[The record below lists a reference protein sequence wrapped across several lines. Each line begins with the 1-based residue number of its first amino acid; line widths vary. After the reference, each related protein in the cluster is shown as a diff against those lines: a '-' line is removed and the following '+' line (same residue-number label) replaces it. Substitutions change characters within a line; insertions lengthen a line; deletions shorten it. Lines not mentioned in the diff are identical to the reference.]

1 MAEDQDQRKLAL
13 RFQEQC
19 YLMKFWKTIVEQGV
33 ALREASGGYENF
45 FTLSA
50 KNPYE
55 YNNILFRKTDQAEKL
70 MELSSAQLSI
80 LVPYVRIF
88 KEVKDPKS
96 KQSVAIELPFDD
108 ITQRKKIKNMMNSAS
123 GRGGGVGLKSFSW
136 KSLGTNPANK
146 YSFSAEM
153 VLHFQDIGELF
164 ETRNSTIMPSGDQ
177 IEVAFSDLILSQ
189 AKFRKGANE
198 GSMTYNRDYYR
209 VKAICGWH
217 VMRNLNVPLIKPEL
231 IDVINDTKL
240 VLYLGLHSH
249 ELDFKEDGTVELRI
263 NYIAYTDA
271 LTSDPIDSNILYED
285 AKTKKLR
292 KRYSENINN
301 NNQDLENLEKSGVK
315 QSVKED
321 QIDSKKEAV
330 EDLKKYLE
338 DTEARTRDLSY
349 RRILSGLYEK
359 GKIYSVT
366 ADKDFFEKNLDVVLK
381 QPDNTPA
388 GIVEV
393 KEGEADTANRNQQT
407 GPTVQAGAVD
417 EAIGGKPTSGL
428 SATDSVGQVSNQ
440 VLDISNQVSLAQD
453 GTQIVKFFYLGD
465 LLDVVLNGMFSDDA
479 GVENAPFS
487 KKDVRVILGNVTFV
501 DYGSEEDSGFVMRDQ
516 TALKGGKGKTQ
527 YNIVMSGK
535 RESINI
541 ADIPISVR
549 VFSAW
554 FRNNIMEK
562 QLTQYKFKD
571 FIDSVIND
579 LVIRSLASDCF
590 ERAPRQKARLRY
602 KTFSAPPNKKREALF
617 EKGSASIGDFVSE
630 KCEFKVGLN
639 RQDLKNQ
646 KADLHSYLLI
656 YGDQENPYQ
665 LKGNITQDREK
676 GIYHLY
682 FGNELGLVKRM
693 QFNREDMPGMR
704 EANLYN
710 NMKGKH
716 TASKVLREKYNV
728 NIEMFGNNLFDVG
741 SKINVHPTIPGN
753 GGLETR
759 EKVLLDLGIGGYF
772 DIVEVQSTIED
783 GSYKTML
790 DARWQARGDGTA
802 NIGDKEVD
810 LIPASEIRDTSQI
823 KGKVRIQEGSTR
835 PENRPD
841 DAPPAKVTSNAAKT
855 KADAERAREREDL
868 NDAIG
873 AAYGG

>member
-1 MAEDQDQRKLAL
+1 MADDDQRKLAL

-45 FTLSA
+45 FILSA

-55 YNNILFRKTDQAEKL
+55 YNNILFRKTDKSEKL
-70 MELSSAQLSI
+70 MELSSAQLSA

-88 KEVKDPKS
+88 KEVKDPIS
-96 KQSVAIELPFDD
+96 KQSIAIDLPFDD

-164 ETRNSTIMPSGDQ
+164 ETRNTAIMPSGDQ

-189 AKFRKGANE
+189 AKFRKGENE

-209 VKAICGWH
+209 IKAICGWD
-217 VMRNLNVPLIKPEL
+217 VMRNLNIPLIKPDL
-231 IDVINDTKL
+231 IDVINDTKA
-240 VLYLGLHSH
+240 VFYLSLHSH
-249 ELDFKEDGTVELRI
+249 EIDFKEDGTLDLKI

-271 LTSDPIDSNILYED
+271 LAADPIDSNILYED

-292 KRYSENINN
+292 KEISDNIQKNN
-301 NNQDLENLEKSGVK
+301 DKLEKAKAAEDKEEFSFSGLFKDKNSDLIQESIDK
-315 QSVKED
+315 Q
-321 QIDSKKEAV
+321 EA
-330 EDLKKYLE
+330 ELKK
-338 DTEARTRDLSY
+338 TEASTRDLSY

-359 GKIYSVT
+359 GKIYSIT
-366 ADKDFFEKNLDVVLK
+366 AENDFFAKNLEVVLK
-381 QPDNTPA
+381 QPENTPA

-393 KEGEADTANRNQQT
+393 KEGEADTANRNQQA

-417 EAIGGKPTSGL
+417 EAINGKPVSGL
-428 SATDSVGQVSNQ
+428 SEADSAALASNQ
-440 VLDISNQVSLAQD
+440 VLEISNQVSLAPD
-453 GTQIVKFFYLGD
+453 GMRIVKFFYLGD

-479 GVENAPFS
+479 GVENARFS
-487 KKDVRVILGNVTFV
+487 EKDVRVILGNVSFV

-516 TALKGGKGKTQ
+516 TALKDQKTQ
-527 YNIVMSGK
+527 YNVVMSGK
-535 RESINI
+535 RESVNI

-571 FIDSVIND
+571 FIDSVVND

-602 KTFSAPPNKKREALF
+602 KTFSTPLNQKREELF
-617 EKGSASIGDFVSE
+617 KNGAATIDDFVRE

-639 RQDLKNQ
+639 RQDLQNQ
-646 KADLHSYLLI
+646 KSNLQTYLLI
-656 YGDQENPYQ
+656 YGDKENPYQ

-693 QFNREDMPGMR
+693 QFNREDMPAQR

-710 NMKGKH
+710 NLNGKH
-716 TASKVLREKYNV
+716 SASKILREKYNV
-728 NIEMFGNNLFDVG
+728 NIEMVGNNLFDVG
-741 SKINVHPTIPGN
+741 SKVNIHPTIPGN
-753 GGLETR
+753 GGLEAR
-759 EKVLLDLGIGGYF
+759 EKVLLDLGVGGYF
-772 DIVEVQSTIED
+772 DIVETQSIIED
-783 GSYKTML
+783 GSYKTTL
-790 DARWQARGDGTA
+790 DAKWQARGDGTA
-802 NIGDKEVD
+802 NIGDKEIE
-810 LIPASEIRDTSQI
+810 LIPASEISDSSQV

-835 PENRPD
+835 PEDQPE
-841 DAPPAKVTSNAAKT
+841 DAKRAEVESTSYAART
-855 KADAERAREREDL
+855 DAEKRRAISRNR
-868 NDAIG
+868 N
-873 AAYGG
+873 YR